1 MMMTMVIVI
10 KQKLSNQINI
20 DSLNIELQYLLF
32 CLSTLFTV
40 VNPLGITPIFAAMTE
55 RFSNADQIRIA
66 RKGIITG
73 STVLVIFTLLGSFIF
88 RFYGITVEA
97 FQIMGGIIFFRS
109 GLRML
114 DAQVGRSRTT
124 QSERDEFKDSDELAI
139 SPIGVPLITG
149 PGAITGVVILSG
161 KGSSDFSIITLLFAV
176 IITMTLFYWIL
187 RAGNVLA
194 KRIGITGMRVIERM
208 MGLILMV
215 IAVQF
220 IINGLETII
229 DRI

>member
-1 MMMTMVIVI
+1 MIEI
-10 KQKLSNQINI
+10 F
-20 DSLNIELQYLLF
+20 NIELQYLLF

-55 RFSNADQIRIA
+55 KFSNDDQKRIA
-66 RKGIITG
+66 QKGILTG
-73 STVLVIFTLLGSFIF
+73 SIVLIVFTLLGSFIF

-97 FQIMGGIIFFRS
+97 FQIMGGVIFFRS

-124 QSERDEFKDSDELAI
+124 QSERDEFKDGDELTI

-161 KGSSDFSIITLLFAV
+161 KGTSEYSILVLLLSV
-176 IITMTLFYWIL
+176 IITMSLFYLIL
-187 RAGNVLA
+187 RAGNYLA
-194 KRIGITGMRVIERM
+194 KRIGIAGMRVIERM

-220 IINGLETII
+220 IINGVETII
-229 DRI
+229 SRM

>member
-1 MMMTMVIVI
+1 M
-10 KQKLSNQINI
+10 I
-20 DSLNIELQYLLF
+20 DYLNIELQYLLF

-55 RFSNADQIRIA
+55 KFPNEDQIRIA

-73 STVLVIFTLLGSFIF
+73 LVVLIIFTLLGSFIF
-88 RFYGITVEA
+88 QFYGITVEA

-161 KGSSDFSIITLLFAV
+161 KGPTDYSIVSLLISV
-176 IITMTLFYWIL
+176 LITMGLFYWIL
-187 RAGNVLA
+187 RAGNLLA
-194 KRIGITGMRVIERM
+194 KKIGITGMRVIERM

-229 DRI
+229 NRI

>member
-1 MMMTMVIVI
+1 MIEI
-10 KQKLSNQINI
+10 F
-20 DSLNIELQYLLF
+20 NIELQYLLF

-55 RFSNADQIRIA
+55 KFSNDDQKRIA
-66 RKGIITG
+66 QKGILTG
-73 STVLVIFTLLGSFIF
+73 SIVLIVFTLLGSFIF

-97 FQIMGGIIFFRS
+97 FQIMGGVIFFRS

-124 QSERDEFKDSDELAI
+124 QSERDEFKDGDELAI

-161 KGSSDFSIITLLFAV
+161 KGTSEYSILVLLLSV
-176 IITMTLFYWIL
+176 IITMSLFYLIL
-187 RAGNVLA
+187 RAGNYLA

-220 IINGLETII
+220 IINGVETII
-229 DRI
+229 SRM

>member
-1 MMMTMVIVI
+1 M
-10 KQKLSNQINI
+10 I

-55 RFSNADQIRIA
+55 RFSNVDQIRIA

-73 STVLVIFTLLGSFIF
+73 STVLIIFTLLGSFIF

-161 KGSSDFSIITLLFAV
+161 KGSSDFSIITLLLAV

-194 KRIGITGMRVIERM
+194 KKIGITGMRVIERM